1 MQILRLLPS
10 QASQYR
16 ALMLEA
22 YKLYPT
28 AFTSSHDE
36 RALLPLSWWEKRLA
50 VSEPAEEVVFGVW
63 AEDVL
68 AGVVGVQFGSREK
81 VRHKATLFGM
91 YVPSQ
96 FQNLGY
102 GRALVGAAI
111 ATASSQSGVTQMQL
125 TVTEGNTG
133 AIDLYKSAGFHQF
146 GIDPKAVFV
155 NGAYWAKIHMSR
167 GIGGVEIVG

>member
-1 MQILRLLPS
+1 MQTLRLLPS

-22 YKLYPT
+22 YRLHPT
-28 AFTSSHDE
+28 AFTSSLDE
-36 RALLPLSWWEKRLA
+36 RALLPISWWEKRLA
-50 VSEPAEEVVFGVW
+50 ASEPAEEVVLGVW
-63 AEDVL
+63 VEDVL
-68 AGVVGVQFGSREK
+68 AGAVGVQFESREK
-81 VRHKATLFGM
+81 IRHKATLFGM

-96 FQNLGY
+96 FQNVGH

-111 ATASSQSGVTQMQL
+111 ATASQRSGITQMQL

-133 AIDLYKSAGFHQF
+133 AVDLYKSAGFHQF
-146 GIDPKAVFV
+146 GLEPKAVFV

-167 GIGGVEIVG
+167 GIGGSEIVG

>member
-1 MQILRLLPS
+1 MQILRLSPS

-22 YKLYPT
+22 YKLYPM

-36 RALLPLSWWEKRLA
+36 RALLPLGWWENRLS
-50 VSEPAEEVVFGVW
+50 VSELAEEVVLGVW

-68 AGVVGVQFGSREK
+68 AGAVGVQFESREK
-81 VRHKATLFGM
+81 IRHKATLFGM
-91 YVPSQ
+91 YVSSQ
-96 FQNLGY
+96 FKNRGY
-102 GRALVGAAI
+102 GKALVGAAI
-111 ATASSQSGVTQMQL
+111 ATASQRSGVTQMQL
-125 TVTEGNTG
+125 TVTEGNAG

-146 GIDPKAVFV
+146 GIEPKAVFI

-167 GIGGVEIVG
+167 GIGGAEIVG